1 LEAGSATWCIFDDY
15 FVSEDDPTHKLSDA
29 EKKAGVKPRQR
40 QATRARAWF
49 VRHPD
54 PVTGMIFPAKPRVA
68 PTMMPKLLEKFPGGY
83 FEPTPTS
90 GIDEYLIAVE
100 SLAQEASTKT
110 DEWKKKVDLAR
121 EAAAKVGGTDAP
133 KADPSLVKATMTGS
147 AK

>member
-1 LEAGSATWCIFDDY
+1 MEAGSATWCIFDDY
-15 FVSEDDPTHKLSDA
+15 FVTEDDPSHKLSDA

-40 QATRARAWF
+40 QSTRARAWF

-54 PVTGMIFPAKPRVA
+54 PVTGLVYPAKPRVA
-68 PTMMPKLLEKFPGGY
+68 PTMMPKLLERFPGGY

-100 SLAQEASTKT
+100 SLAQDATKKT
-110 DEWKKKVDLAR
+110 LDWKAQIDGAR
-121 EAAAKVGGTDAP
+121 EAAARVGGTDAP
-133 KADPSLVKATMTGS
+133 KADPSLVKAALTGA